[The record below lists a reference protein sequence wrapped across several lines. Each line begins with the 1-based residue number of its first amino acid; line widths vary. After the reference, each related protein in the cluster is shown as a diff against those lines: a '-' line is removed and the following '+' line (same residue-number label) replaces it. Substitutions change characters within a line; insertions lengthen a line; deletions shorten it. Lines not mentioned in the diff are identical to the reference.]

1 MGLIMEYSHNF
12 NPEGKT
18 EIKEDAYLDMT
29 GRFPKIGKQKTMG
42 IDIVESWV
50 DNDNPEGKYGPQRKI
65 GKVILTDQT
74 LEMRK
79 EESYANPN
87 ERRWTFSM
95 SLNEGYGEIDKPT
108 TITGTIDKY
117 YFQKFTKNSK
127 GQGRVTGSEASGWK
141 YQFEIMQLIYGSAN
155 VKTANWRFPAY
166 LTRNI
171 SNQYKTLRNIVD
183 AANRSIEIYKKPINQ
198 IIGAISPFPSKQPK
212 PRYNIPLVA
221 GISAGLASLWYFFTK

>member
-141 YQFEIMQLIYGSAN
+141 YQFTITQLNYGSVKN
-155 VKTANWRFPAY
+155 VEITNWRFPAY
-166 LTRNI
+166 LNRNI
-171 SNQYKTLRNIVD
+171 ANQYKTLRNIVE
-183 AANRSIEIYKKPINQ
+183 AANLSIKTYKKPIKHN
-198 IIGAISPFPSKQPK
+198 IGANYQDEKPK
-212 PRYNIPLVA
+212 TKRNIPLVA

>member
-50 DNDNPEGKYGPQRKI
+50 DNDNPEGKYGPQRRI

-74 LEMRK
+74 VEMRK
-79 EESYANPN
+79 EESYGDPD

-117 YFQKFTKNSK
+117 YFQKFHKNSK
-127 GQGRVTGSEASGWK
+127 GQGRVTGSAASGWK

-155 VKTANWRFPAY
+155 VETANWIFPAY

-183 AANRSIEIYKKPINQ
+183 AANRSIEIHKKPIKPHQVRGNENE
-198 IIGAISPFPSKQPK
+198 KPK
-212 PRYNIPLVA
+212 TKRNIPLLA
-221 GISAGLASLWYFFTK
+221 GISAGLASLWYFFNK

>member
-1 MGLIMEYSHNF
+1 MGLVMEYSHNF

-18 EIKEDAYLDMT
+18 EIKEEAYLDMQ
-29 GRFPKIGKQKTMG
+29 GRFPKIGKRKTMG
-42 IDIVESWV
+42 LDIVESWV
-50 DNDNPEGKYGPQRKI
+50 DNDNPDVKYRPQRRI

-74 LEMRK
+74 VEMRK
-79 EESYANPN
+79 EDYYGDPD

-117 YFQKFTKNSK
+117 YFQKFGKNSK
-127 GQGRVTGSEASGWK
+127 GQGRVTGSAASGWK

-155 VKTANWRFPAY
+155 VETANWRFPAY

-183 AANRSIEIYKKPINQ
+183 AANRSIEIHKKPIKHN
-198 IIGAISPFPSKQPK
+198 IGAYSQDKKPK
-212 PRYNIPLVA
+212 TKRNIPLLA
-221 GISAGLASLWYFFTK
+221 GISAGLASILYFFTK

>member
-1 MGLIMEYSHNF
+1 MGLVMEYSHNF

-18 EIKEDAYLDMT
+18 EIKEEAYLDMQ
-29 GRFPKIGKQKTMG
+29 GRFPKIGKRKTMG
-42 IDIVESWV
+42 LDIVESWV
-50 DNDNPEGKYGPQRKI
+50 DNDNPDVKYRPQRRI

-74 LEMRK
+74 VEMRK
-79 EESYANPN
+79 EESYADPD

-117 YFQKFTKNSK
+117 YFQKFGKNSK
-127 GQGRVTGSEASGWK
+127 GQGRVTGSAASGWK

-155 VKTANWRFPAY
+155 VETANWRFPAY

-183 AANRSIEIYKKPINQ
+183 AANRSIEIHQEPINQ
-198 IIGAISPFPSKQPK
+198 IIGAISPLPSKQPK

-221 GISAGLASLWYFFTK
+221 GISAGLASIWYFFTK